1 MKQMKVSAVVALA
14 VTVLAVVTAF
24 AFSFANMSYQA
35 EVVRLKK
42 LNVEYQKTLD
52 NYKIVLEN
60 IRVQLEQAKPVV
72 VK

>member
-24 AFSFANMSYQA
+24 AFSFANMSFQA
-35 EVVRLKK
+35 EIARLKK